1 MALDFPTS
9 PTNGQ
14 YYNGF
19 VYNAAN
25 ETWDSAYAPRAA
37 TIPISSPNYII
48 NGAMEI
54 NQRGTVT
61 TTNGVLNTI
70 DRFYNYSNGTGTFT
84 HSQQDL
90 GPAEVVDSA
99 FNFTKAWKIQTPA
112 SLGTSTAITFGQKI
126 ENVSTLAGGTA
137 TLSFWARATLPVTL
151 FSISARQNF
160 GSGGSTAVST
170 TAASSVSLGSAWTKY
185 VYTFDIPSIDGK
197 TIGANNCLQIEWA
210 VTSLVAS
217 SAILVTGVQV
227 EAGAAATDFRRNAPS
242 IQGELAACQRY
253 YTRFSNVNSA
263 ATIGLGTAYGTGNLQ
278 CFMNLP
284 VTMRT
289 TPSAEV
295 GPLAGISWEGGTSSG
310 NTPTGFSVRAFD
322 VTPNV
327 LAYELSKISGWASDG
342 RAYHIHLNTTSGAYL
357 AASAEL

>member
-25 ETWDSAYAPRAA
+25 DTWDSAYAPRAA

-61 TTNGVLNTI
+61 TTNAVLNTI

-84 HSQQDL
+84 YSQQDL
-90 GPAEVVDSA
+90 TPAEVVDSA
-99 FNFTKAWKIQTPA
+99 FNFTKAWKIQIPT

-137 TLSFWARATLPVTL
+137 TLSFWARASLPVTL

-170 TAASSVSLGSAWTKY
+170 TAASSVSLDSAWTKY

-217 SAILVTGVQV
+217 SAILVTGVQF
-227 EAGAAATDFRRNAPS
+227 EQGAAATNFRRNSNS
-242 IQGELAACQRY
+242 IAGELAACQRY
-253 YTRFSNVNSA
+253 YFRAVAESSFAYFGMANAYAANSA
-263 ATIGLGTAYGTGNLQ
+263 VAWIQHPVVMRTIASSIETTGNNSNYMLNNGVNGYQ
-278 CFMNLP
+278 LTSLVLNAGDSSSRMTAMSVSATGPAAGTFWRFMSNNLS
-284 VTMRT
+284 T
-289 TPSAEV
+289 TYV
-295 GPLAGISWEGGTSSG
+295 GI
-310 NTPTGFSVRAFD
+310 
-322 VTPNV
+322 
-327 LAYELSKISGWASDG
+327 
-342 RAYHIHLNTTSGAYL
+342 
-357 AASAEL
+357 SAEL

>member
-1 MALDFPTS
+1 MPPLDFPSS

-14 YYNGF
+14 YHAGYIWNDASG
-19 VYNAAN
+19 V
-25 ETWDSAYAPRAA
+25 WDSAYAPRAA

-84 HSQQDL
+84 YAQQDL

-126 ENVSTLAGGTA
+126 ENVSTLAGGKA

-151 FSISARQNF
+151 FSIVARQNF
-160 GSGGSTAVST
+160 GSGGSTAVSA

-217 SAILVTGVQV
+217 SAILVTGVQF
-227 EAGAAATDFRRNAPS
+227 EEGAAATSFRRNAPS

-253 YTRFSNVNSA
+253 YQRLTQPAGNDAGVAMGMQQSTVSSRFVYHCPVPLRAIPAVSQTNFDVSDDISFATPITSLSIYSTSNSQVLYLICA
-263 ATIGLGTAYGTGNLQ
+263 HA
-278 CFMNLP
+278 
-284 VTMRT
+284 
-289 TPSAEV
+289 
-295 GPLAGISWEGGTSSG
+295 SSG
-310 NTPTGFSVRAFD
+310 TTHWPVVIRSRTASTCYLEFNS
-322 VTPNV
+322 
-327 LAYELSKISGWASDG
+327 EL
-342 RAYHIHLNTTSGAYL
+342 
-357 AASAEL
+357 